1 MEGGRGRVGYRARGE
16 RGGGGCRA
24 VGREG
29 GARIGRRKMCEQNV
43 REI

>member
-1 MEGGRGRVGYRARGE
+1 MEGGRGRVGDRARGE
-16 RGGGGCRA
+16 REGGG

-29 GARIGRRKMCEQNV
+29 GARIGRGKMCEQNV